1 MGFVDSKMRS
11 RCRSV
16 TGQTSTFISA
26 ERDIASS
33 PVGPSTRQALTP
45 GRVGGSG
52 MSLRPTADRPAVGR
66 PPAQRRLL
74 AVGRDPGVTAVIAVG
89 FRPRFET
96 EAGITAA
103 EGLPQ
108 FGREP
113 LSLVIADLADADL
126 DAAFSIR
133 ALAARS
139 PNCQIIVIGSTEH
152 AGIADHL
159 TGLHVHGFFTRP
171 VDFGALLARVFFLS
185 AGDNSPGA
193 CAVALSRCS
202 AKVLDFLSTHYAESF
217 NLDAIARAVGVSP
230 GNLARVFL
238 HDTSR
243 NLRSFRCDVRVEV
256 AKQLLVHEDH
266 KLDRIAELTG
276 FVDGSHLSRVFRLHT
291 GRSPGQYRLESRSP
305 RPEDAQAVEVRRRR
319 RRAKTDPSPSAA
331 GVVR

>member
-1 MGFVDSKMRS
+1 MR
-11 RCRSV
+11 
-16 TGQTSTFISA
+16 
-26 ERDIASS
+26 
-33 PVGPSTRQALTP
+33 
-45 GRVGGSG
+45 
-52 MSLRPTADRPAVGR
+52 LRPTAGTPAVSTT
-66 PPAQRRLL
+66 PLERRLVV
-74 AVGRDPGVTAVIAVG
+74 VGRDPGVTAVVAVG
-89 FRPRFET
+89 LRPRFET
-96 EAGITAA
+96 EAGITVGEALA
-103 EGLPQ
+103 QIGEG
-108 FGREP
+108 P
-113 LSLVIADLADADL
+113 LNLIIADLAQGDL

-139 PNCQIIVIGSTEH
+139 PGCQIIVIGSTEH

-171 VDFGALLARVFFLS
+171 VDFGALLARVSFLS

-202 AKVLDFLSTHYAESF
+202 AKVLDFFSTHYAESF
-217 NLDAIARAVGVSP
+217 NLDTLARAVGVSP

-291 GRSPGQYRLESRSP
+291 GRSPGQYRIESGSP

-319 RRAKTDPSPSAA
+319 RPAKIDPSRNAA

>member
-1 MGFVDSKMRS
+1 
-11 RCRSV
+11 
-16 TGQTSTFISA
+16 
-26 ERDIASS
+26 
-33 PVGPSTRQALTP
+33 
-45 GRVGGSG
+45 

-159 TGLHVHGFFTRP
+159 AGLHVHGFFTRP
-171 VDFGALLARVFFLS
+171 VDFGALVARVSLLS
-185 AGDNSPGA
+185 QSGEDDSPATGPL
-193 CAVALSRCS
+193 ALSRCS
-202 AKVLDFLSTHYAESF
+202 AKVLAFFSTHYAESF
-217 NLDAIARAVGVSP
+217 NLDTVARTVGVSP
-230 GNLARVFL
+230 GTLARVFL
-238 HDTSR
+238 HDTKR
-243 NLRSFRCDVRVEV
+243 NLSSFRCDVRVEV
-256 AKQLLVHEDH
+256 AKQLLMHEDH
-266 KLDRIAELTG
+266 KLDRVAEMTG

-291 GRSPGQYRLESRSP
+291 GRSPGRYRIESDRL
-305 RPEDAQAVEVRRRR
+305 AQKHSTASVPC
-319 RRAKTDPSPSAA
+319 TDS
-331 GVVR
+331 